1 MSRGVQWFLG
11 GSVILVALA
20 GCGRSFLSYEQR
32 APWRKEAELACLNSG
47 TVREGAGVVRISP
60 IDGPGMCGADFPLKV
75 AALGE
80 SSAMGY
86 VNEPVRPPGA
96 IPGANLGA
104 SRPVAEPRWPIAQQP
119 YNAPAPRYAAP
130 QPGEPMS
137 IEAPGAGQQGGY
149 QQLGAPPS
157 NLRAPAD
164 WQRAQPQPGHQQQ
177 PVYNQPP
184 QQPAYNQPQPNYAP
198 PQQTYNQPPPQ
209 TRRAPASARDDDE
222 DLPDY
227 AQPGAPAPA
236 VRSQPARPLPPL
248 GPPRQQQVAASMPVE
263 VKPVATLACPIVS
276 ALDHWIAGAVQ
287 PAAHKWFRQPVAE
300 IKQISAYSCRG
311 MNGQAG
317 APISEH
323 AFGNAL
329 DIAAFVLADGRRVT
343 VKDGWKG
350 SPEEQGF
357 LRDIQAAACDQFT
370 TVLAPGSNQFHYDH
384 IHVDLMRRASGR
396 RICQPGAVDGDLV
409 AAQARKNP
417 VYASRRQEPP
427 PTRRYDPP
435 PVDSGSDPFAW
446 RGDIRRDP
454 ASTGSV
460 AAQRSMPKNAA
471 ADDNDWVEEPGP
483 RPSIDWSGA
492 RHKVN

>member
-1 MSRGVQWFLG
+1 
-11 GSVILVALA
+11 
-20 GCGRSFLSYEQR
+20 
-32 APWRKEAELACLNSG
+32 
-47 TVREGAGVVRISP
+47 
-60 IDGPGMCGADFPLKV
+60 
-75 AALGE
+75 
-80 SSAMGY
+80 
-86 VNEPVRPPGA
+86 
-96 IPGANLGA
+96 
-104 SRPVAEPRWPIAQQP
+104 
-119 YNAPAPRYAAP
+119 
-130 QPGEPMS
+130 
-137 IEAPGAGQQGGY
+137 
-149 QQLGAPPS
+149 
-157 NLRAPAD
+157 
-164 WQRAQPQPGHQQQ
+164 
-177 PVYNQPP
+177 
-184 QQPAYNQPQPNYAP
+184 
-198 PQQTYNQPPPQ
+198 
-209 TRRAPASARDDDE
+209 
-222 DLPDY
+222 
-227 AQPGAPAPA
+227 
-236 VRSQPARPLPPL
+236 
-248 GPPRQQQVAASMPVE
+248 
-263 VKPVATLACPIVS
+263 
-276 ALDHWIAGAVQ
+276 
-287 PAAHKWFRQPVAE
+287 
-300 IKQISAYSCRG
+300 

-317 APISEH
+317 AHISEH